1 MKLEVTSIRYFET
14 RRGLGYQCKTN
25 VNGVEIWND
34 GNGGA
39 TYTTGG
45 AYTLQESE
53 LDQLIDKYEFSLI
66 K

>member
-1 MKLEVTSIRYFET
+1 MALEVTSIRYFET
-14 RRGLGYQCKTN
+14 RRGLGYQCTTN

-39 TYTTGG
+39 TYTTGRG
-45 AYTLQESE
+45 YNLNESE
-53 LDQLIDKYEFSLI
+53 LEQLIDNFEFPLI